1 MMETEEADE
10 TEGQSSEQRGLQA
23 QVVITLLPGIFLLTN
38 AGLYSSDTVYTIVW
52 QLVYT
57 LGHLIHNQEV

>member
-23 QVVITLLPGIFLLTN
+23 QVVITLLPASFYQQMLDCILLI
-38 AGLYSSDTVYTIVW
+38 LCI
-52 QLVYT
+52 Q
-57 LGHLIHNQEV
+57 